1 MAIIIWL
8 RISNLPILSRLLNML
23 TAQGLACLRGDRLLF
38 KNVGFEL
45 KSGGLLYVLGENGS
59 GKSSL
64 LRMLCGLL
72 MPEEGAIFWD
82 SKKVNENAENYLP
95 NLTYIG
101 HLNGLKDDLTALENL
116 QIAARLAGNDAGE
129 KKTLAALTAIGIARC
144 ANLPARVLS
153 QGQKRRVALA
163 TLWIAQSKL
172 WILDE
177 PFAALDA
184 TSTEVLASRLGEHM
198 ANGGMT
204 IITTHQD
211 VLISAVSTQTLR
223 LSN

>member
-1 MAIIIWL
+1 
-8 RISNLPILSRLLNML
+8 
-23 TAQGLACLRGDRLLF
+23 
-38 KNVGFEL
+38 V
-45 KSGGLLYVLGENGS
+45 
-59 GKSSL
+59 
-64 LRMLCGLL
+64 
-72 MPEEGAIFWD
+72 FWD
-82 SKKVNENAENYLP
+82 GKKIKESAENYLP

-116 QIAARLAGNDAGE
+116 QISARLAGGE
-129 KKTLAALTAIGIARC
+129 VSSKEALAALTAIGIARC

-163 TLWIAQSKL
+163 MLWLTQSQL

-177 PFAALDA
+177 PFSALDLV
-184 TSTEVLASRLGEHM
+184 SIEVLALRLGEHM

-211 VLISAVSTQTLR
+211 VSINALSTQTLR
-223 LSN
+223 LSA

>member
-1 MAIIIWL
+1 
-8 RISNLPILSRLLNML
+8 ML

-82 SKKVNENAENYLP
+82 SKKVKENAENYLL

-116 QIAARLAGNDAGE
+116 QIAGRLAGNDTSE

-163 TLWIAQSKL
+163 TLWVAQSKL

-177 PFAALDA
+177 PFAALDTA
-184 TSTEVLASRLGEHM
+184 STEVLASRLGEHM
-198 ANGGMT
+198 TNGGMA

-211 VLISAVSTQTLR
+211 VLISAESTQTLR

>member
-1 MAIIIWL
+1 MFMA
-8 RISNLPILSRLLNML
+8 
-23 TAQGLACLRGDRLLF
+23 QDLACLRGDRLLF
-38 KNVGFEL
+38 KHVGFEL
-45 KSGGLLYVLGENGS
+45 NAGGLLYVLGENGS

-72 MPEEGAIFWD
+72 MPEEGAVFWD
-82 SKKVNENAENYLP
+82 GKKIKETAENYLP

-116 QIAARLAGNDAGE
+116 QISARLAGGE
-129 KKTLAALTAIGIARC
+129 VSSKEALAALTAIGIARC

-163 TLWIAQSKL
+163 MLWLTQSQL

-177 PFAALDA
+177 PFSALDLA
-184 TSTEVLASRLGEHM
+184 SIEVLALRLGEHM

-211 VLISAVSTQTLR
+211 VSINALSTQTLR
-223 LSN
+223 LST

>member
-1 MAIIIWL
+1 MFMA
-8 RISNLPILSRLLNML
+8 
-23 TAQGLACLRGDRLLF
+23 QDLACLRGDRLLF

-45 KSGGLLYVLGENGS
+45 KAGGLLYVLGENGC

-72 MPEEGAIFWD
+72 MPEQGAVFWGN
-82 SKKVNENAENYLP
+82 KKIKEDAESYLP

-116 QIAARLAGNDAGE
+116 QISARLAGNDVSSKQA
-129 KKTLAALTAIGIARC
+129 LAALTAIGIARC
-144 ANLPARVLS
+144 ANLPVRVLS

-163 TLWIAQSKL
+163 MLWLTQSQL

-177 PFAALDA
+177 PFAALDVA
-184 TSTEVLASRLGEHM
+184 STEVLASRLGEHM
-198 ANGGMT
+198 TNGGMT

-211 VLISAVSTQTLR
+211 VSISALTTQTLR
-223 LSN
+223 LSA

>member
-1 MAIIIWL
+1 
-8 RISNLPILSRLLNML
+8 ML

-45 KSGGLLYVLGENGS
+45 NAGGLLYVLGENGS

-72 MPEEGAIFWD
+72 MPEEGAVFWD
-82 SKKVNENAENYLP
+82 GKKIKQDAENYLSI
-95 NLTYIG
+95 LTYIG

-116 QIAARLAGNDAGE
+116 QISARLSGYDVGDSEAV
-129 KKTLAALTAIGIARC
+129 AALAAIGIARC
-144 ANLPARVLS
+144 ANLPSRVLS

-163 TLWIAQSKL
+163 ALWLTKSKL

-177 PFAALDA
+177 PFAALDVA
-184 TSTEVLASRLGEHM
+184 SVGILASRLGEHL

-211 VLISAVSTQTLR
+211 VVINAQSTQTLR
-223 LSN
+223 LSA

>member
-1 MAIIIWL
+1 
-8 RISNLPILSRLLNML
+8 ML
-23 TAQGLACLRGDRLLF
+23 MAQGLACLRGDRLLF

-64 LRMLCGLL
+64 LRLLCGLL
-72 MPEEGAIFWD
+72 MPEDGAVFWCG
-82 SKKVNENAENYLP
+82 KKIKQEPEIYQS
-95 NLTYIG
+95 NLLYIG

-116 QIAARLAGNDAGE
+116 QISARLAGNDISE
-129 KKTLAALTAIGIARC
+129 KKTLAALAAIGIERC
-144 ANLPARVLS
+144 ANLPVRVLS

-163 TLWIAQSKL
+163 RLWLTESQL

-177 PFAALDA
+177 PFAALD
-184 TSTEVLASRLGEHM
+184 TSSVEVLASRLGQHM
-198 ANGGMT
+198 SNGGMT

-211 VLISAVSTQTLR
+211 VTIGAQSTQTLR
-223 LSN
+223 LSS

>member
-1 MAIIIWL
+1 
-8 RISNLPILSRLLNML
+8 ML
-23 TAQGLACLRGDRLLF
+23 QAQELACLRGDRLLF

-45 KSGGLLYVLGENGS
+45 NAGGLLYVMGENGS

-72 MPEEGAIFWD
+72 MPEDGAVFWD
-82 SKKVNENAENYLP
+82 AMKIKENAENYLY

-116 QIAARLAGNDAGE
+116 YMSARSAGNEVSENKA
-129 KKTLAALTAIGIARC
+129 LAALSAIGIERC

-153 QGQKRRVALA
+153 QGQKRRVTLA
-163 TLWIAQSKL
+163 RLWLTKGKL

-177 PFAALDA
+177 PFAALDIA
-184 TSTEVLASRLGEHM
+184 SVGVLAARLGEHLT
-198 ANGGMT
+198 NGGMA
-204 IITTHQD
+204 ILTTHQD
-211 VLISAVSTQTLR
+211 VAINAQSTQTLR
-223 LSN
+223 LSS

>member
-1 MAIIIWL
+1 MATIVWL
-8 RISNLPILSRLLNML
+8 GISNLSILSAILNML

-38 KNVGFEL
+38 KNVGFQL
-45 KSGGLLYVLGENGS
+45 DAGGLLYVLGENGS

-82 SKKVNENAENYLP
+82 SKKVKENAENYLP

-116 QIAARLAGNDAGE
+116 QIAARLAGNDASEE
-129 KKTLAALTAIGIARC
+129 KALAALTAIGIARC

-163 TLWIAQSKL
+163 TLWITQSKL

-177 PFAALDA
+177 PFAALDTA
-184 TSTEVLASRLGEHM
+184 STEVLASRLGEHM